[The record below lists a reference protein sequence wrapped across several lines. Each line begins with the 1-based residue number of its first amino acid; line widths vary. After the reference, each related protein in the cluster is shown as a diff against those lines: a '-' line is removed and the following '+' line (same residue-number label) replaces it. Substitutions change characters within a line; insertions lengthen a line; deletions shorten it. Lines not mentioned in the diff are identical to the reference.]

1 MYEIHKIHS
10 FVNFIYWCNSF
21 SMKLITLFLIVCIY
35 LLISQLGTYDTY
47 IILNT
52 VWYNITKF
60 MGFMGS
66 RENRK
71 GIWSDFRI

>member
-1 MYEIHKIHS
+1 MKSIKFTVLSIL
-10 FVNFIYWCNSF
+10 FIGNSF

-52 VWYNITKF
+52 VWYNNTKF

-71 GIWSDFRI
+71 GIWSDFRL